1 MHAPVEPLAEGAV
14 PQKAPHERLISIPY
28 LLLRGSTAA
37 GAFAMG
43 FVQTFV
49 FARILDPE
57 RFSIFIITGAV
68 GYSLWITDLGLAKIA
83 FVNLRAPHL
92 QGRRDERA
100 AREATAVILFYVA
113 LALAAAVL
121 CFPAELL
128 RAGASMHGA
137 FDLALFMAFIVLN
150 LAWFSLRTL
159 SIAVDLFVYF
169 ERLELVR
176 RAANIASL
184 LAMLAGL
191 PLTAFLVGSN
201 LLWAG
206 LFATATAKLVARGA
220 LVLHLRGFPRELLG
234 FFRSNRHAIARSA
247 TGALSGLFVA
257 TFPYYVVPFAY
268 GLGAAPIILEVTFKI
283 FRGACV
289 IFAAVCDLAIPG
301 QTRAFAARDAKRLV
315 KTTLLAVALCLLP
328 ALLACALLIFAGP
341 PLYHF
346 LLRTAATVPP
356 AVTPIIVVL
365 VLMSV
370 LQIVAEALLQY
381 TGYFRS
387 LALNGALVV
396 VMMIV
401 ATVVTFVFKLGLVG
415 FLAAYATAYA
425 IGALGLATL
434 AILGPFSAAA
444 APADGRPSLRG
455 LLRALAAGAA

>member
-1 MHAPVEPLAEGAV
+1 M
-14 PQKAPHERLISIPY
+14 
-28 LLLRGSTAA
+28 
-37 GAFAMG
+37 
-43 FVQTFV
+43 
-49 FARILDPE
+49 
-57 RFSIFIITGAV
+57 
-68 GYSLWITDLGLAKIA
+68 
-83 FVNLRAPHL
+83 
-92 QGRRDERA
+92 
-100 AREATAVILFYVA
+100 
-113 LALAAAVL
+113 
-121 CFPAELL
+121 
-128 RAGASMHGA
+128 
-137 FDLALFMAFIVLN
+137 
-150 LAWFSLRTL
+150 
-159 SIAVDLFVYF
+159 
-169 ERLELVR
+169 
-176 RAANIASL
+176 
-184 LAMLAGL
+184 
-191 PLTAFLVGSN
+191 
-201 LLWAG
+201 
-206 LFATATAKLVARGA
+206 
-220 LVLHLRGFPRELLG
+220 
-234 FFRSNRHAIARSA
+234 
-247 TGALSGLFVA
+247 
-257 TFPYYVVPFAY
+257 
-268 GLGAAPIILEVTFKI
+268 
-283 FRGACV
+283 
-289 IFAAVCDLAIPG
+289 
-301 QTRAFAARDAKRLV
+301 
-315 KTTLLAVALCLLP
+315 ALCLLP

>member
-1 MHAPVEPLAEGAV
+1 MLPTRLERTLRGSLRSRLGVTAQIGKPINIALPNPCQCRRMHAPVEPLAEGAV
-14 PQKAPHERLISIPY
+14 PQKAPRERLISIPY

-234 FFRSNRHAIARSA
+234 FFRSNRPAIARSA

-328 ALLACALLIFAGP
+328 ALLAARSAGRRQSATASSVVLTRRFASRAAKARVWPGMA
-341 PLYHF
+341 
-346 LLRTAATVPP
+346 RSQTAAKITQAPRKILK
-356 AVTPIIVVL
+356 VTSR
-365 VLMSV
+365 M
-370 LQIVAEALLQY
+370 
-381 TGYFRS
+381 
-387 LALNGALVV
+387 
-396 VMMIV
+396 
-401 ATVVTFVFKLGLVG
+401 
-415 FLAAYATAYA
+415 
-425 IGALGLATL
+425 IGA
-434 AILGPFSAAA
+434 
-444 APADGRPSLRG
+444 APSP
-455 LLRALAAGAA
+455 